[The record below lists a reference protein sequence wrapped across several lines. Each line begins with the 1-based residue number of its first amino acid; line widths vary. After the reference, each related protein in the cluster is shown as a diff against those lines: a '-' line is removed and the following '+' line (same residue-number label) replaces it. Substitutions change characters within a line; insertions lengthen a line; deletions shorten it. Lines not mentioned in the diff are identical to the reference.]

1 MNTPVF
7 FFIIKK
13 KDRRCKMYI
22 LRIIAYTLVI
32 IGALNWAM
40 VGMFGYDLVASL
52 FGEMSFITRTIYSL
66 VGLSAITLLFIGREE
81 MFAKNCTC
89 QCE

>member
-1 MNTPVF
+1 
-7 FFIIKK
+7 
-13 KDRRCKMYI
+13 MYI

-52 FGEMSFITRTIYSL
+52 FGEMSVITRTIYSL

-81 MFAKNCTC
+81 MFSKNCVC
-89 QCE
+89 RCE

>member
-1 MNTPVF
+1 
-7 FFIIKK
+7 
-13 KDRRCKMYI
+13 MYV

-52 FGEMSFITRTIYSL
+52 FGQMSIITRTIYSL
-66 VGLSAITLLFIGREE
+66 VGLSAITLLFTSREE
-81 MFAKNCTC
+81 MFSRDCVCK
-89 QCE
+89 CE